1 MEGSDVSMR
10 EELADMFSMTRDL
23 LYQHLE
29 GFDEKDLK
37 DAPIRGGNAPLWI
50 LAHLVVNRNH
60 LVRLVEGEAEPGFP
74 WEKDAERG
82 ASGAVDHL
90 PGKADLVRLFE
101 HRHNTLIAS
110 LRDLEEEALDRCP
123 EGSSI
128 WRRRLILARFLHE
141 AYHVGQIA
149 LARRAAGLPGV
160 VK

>member
-29 GFDEKDLK
+29 GFDEKVLK
-37 DAPIRGGNAPLWI
+37 AAPAQGGNAPLWI
-50 LAHLVVNRNH
+50 LAHLTVSRNN
-60 LVRLVEGEAEPGFP
+60 LVRLVAGEAEPAFP
-74 WEKDAERG
+74 WERHAERG
-82 ASGAVDHL
+82 AGGEVDHL

-101 HRHNTLIAS
+101 HRHNTLIGA
-110 LRDLEEEALDRCP
+110 LRDLPEEDLEKCP

-128 WRRRLILARFLHE
+128 WRRRLILAQFLHE
-141 AYHVGQIA
+141 AYHVGQIS
-149 LARRAAGLPGV
+149 LARRTAGLPGV